1 MADPAT
7 SQGCCFST
15 PYSSSQWTMEPRAP
29 PLRLFPCLP
38 PALPARRGMNPCP
51 SLRPANPL
59 TRQPRAAGANS
70 RQFPQRIPLL
80 LALDYPMCGMTGR
93 GAETLGLV
101 PPQRSLP
108 PYCPANPLTR
118 QPRAAGANSLQ
129 FPQHIHSL
137 LALDYPMCGMTG
149 RGAETLGLVA
159 PQRSLCRSAPYL
171 QQPDARRRRRNGY
184 QPHASAR
191 RSRNQQFTR
200 SPVGRT
206 ENNCP
211 IMRPAPFPPAGG
223 PKIAR
228 GEAQRNP
235 GNANQSKPPAP

>member
-70 RQFPQRIPLL
+70 RQFPQRIPL
-80 LALDYPMCGMTGR
+80 
-93 GAETLGLV
+93 
-101 PPQRSLP
+101 
-108 PYCPANPLTR
+108 
-118 QPRAAGANSLQ
+118 
-129 FPQHIHSL
+129 L